1 MNAKAQIPKQG
12 IKRNLNKNKS
22 KEILEKTGNSNKGWL
37 EMEDQNR
44 GKANHKKKLKGRRK
58 KWKEYKAKK
67 WKRPKNKEKLKRG
80 EQPK

>member
-44 GKANHKKKLKGRRK
+44 GKANHKKKTQRK
-58 KWKEYKAKK
+58 KEKVERIQSQKMKET
-67 WKRPKNKEKLKRG
+67 KE
-80 EQPK
+80 